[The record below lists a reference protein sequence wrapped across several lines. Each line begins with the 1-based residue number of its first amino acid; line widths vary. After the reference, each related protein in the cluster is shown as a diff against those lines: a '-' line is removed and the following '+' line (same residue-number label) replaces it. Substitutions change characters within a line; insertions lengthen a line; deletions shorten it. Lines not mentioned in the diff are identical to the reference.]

1 MSRCYNCF
9 HHTIAA
15 LVTVRAMQTVAL
27 IVRVK
32 NKHRLYI
39 VIPHTVIPSKSLFV
53 ELLVDSQSFLYRI
66 VAHTVAH
73 IVAHFGFE
81 SKETVDFECQQLAEH
96 KVSQVQVRNVR
107 LTDLHDALFE

>member
-15 LVTVRAMQTVAL
+15 LVTVRAMQRVAL
-27 IVRVK
+27 IVK
-32 NKHRLYI
+32 NKLRLCI
-39 VIPHTVIPSKSLFV
+39 VIPHTVIPSKSLLV

-96 KVSQVQVRNVR
+96 NVSQVQVGNVR
-107 LTDLHDALFE
+107 LTDLHDTLFE